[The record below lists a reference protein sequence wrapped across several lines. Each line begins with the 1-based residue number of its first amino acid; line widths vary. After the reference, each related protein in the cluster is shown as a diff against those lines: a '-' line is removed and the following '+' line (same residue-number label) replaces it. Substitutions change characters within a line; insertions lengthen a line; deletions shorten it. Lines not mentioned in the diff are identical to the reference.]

1 MAQNVIIN
9 GVTYSTV
16 PEVDIPISGGGIAKF
31 IDTSDATALASDILS
46 SKTAY
51 INGVKITGQIVSKA
65 AETYIPATASQTITA
80 GQYLSGTQTIAGD
93 SNLQSQYIANG
104 ITIFGVEGALS
115 TPVISQD
122 GTTKVLSIS

>member
-46 SKTAY
+46 
-51 INGVKITGQIVSKA
+51 
-65 AETYIPATASQTITA
+65 
-80 GQYLSGTQTIAGD
+80 
-93 SNLQSQYIANG
+93 
-104 ITIFGVEGALS
+104 
-115 TPVISQD
+115 
-122 GTTKVLSIS
+122 